1 MTSPSSPMTGAA
13 TLQSHEVAI
22 SSSSLV
28 ELVDFGFHNV
38 LLVGTKGRSTSFQ
51 SHRTTQQH
59 CKIKFHWT
67 QHNLDRVSG
76 VIQCYPCFFNESSR
90 VTQFNPQAMQLIL
103 SNSYCEVSCNSSQSA
118 KVALVTVTCS
128 AARSTWKLNRY
139 ESRWVP
145 YVPLGKWTKNGNWEP
160 SVSVYFF
167 FRFFFDPNFLHIRN
181 KQQTKRRYKNHGQLW
196 SLTVFSCNMKW
207 RPLTQFV
214 WNSDQLYFWKVVF
227 QK

>member
-1 MTSPSSPMTGAA
+1 
-13 TLQSHEVAI
+13 
-22 SSSSLV
+22 
-28 ELVDFGFHNV
+28 
-38 LLVGTKGRSTSFQ
+38 
-51 SHRTTQQH
+51 
-59 CKIKFHWT
+59 
-67 QHNLDRVSG
+67 
-76 VIQCYPCFFNESSR
+76 
-90 VTQFNPQAMQLIL
+90 MQLIL

-227 QK
+227 QKLSFLGRSPCVKLFVQKPKCKQYSLYRIPVAFFHH